1 MSTTFGNI
9 PHIAGKVRRNG
20 FDLSHK
26 TMFTAPLGMLLPI
39 YCEEVVPSD
48 HFKISVQ
55 SLTRTM
61 PINTAAFAR
70 ISEHFDFFFVPY
82 RRLYSEF
89 DNFVIGNNENVNFF
103 RALHYGTA
111 GEDGRVVLSAP
122 QLKNSAGVNV
132 STKSGQRP
140 LLFSLKYLAQ
150 QTVLGCYSAA
160 SMTEDTSFFS
170 SQNDELGYPLAYG
183 SRRLLDLLG
192 YGNYYY
198 DTNEPSFSSAAPGPV
213 DVRFTSDLVNLFAL
227 QAYQKIYQDFYRNPY
242 WQAEDF
248 SLSTSKW
255 YDYLTRTYT
264 NESLPEDV
272 NTGDVVPWLRKLL
285 TIRYSDYK
293 KDMLMSIKP
302 MQQLGDLT
310 LIYNDTSNIRETSS
324 TDTSS
329 DMQHNSESPLSGDST
344 ETFTSLNNG
353 LFTSRPVDLAT
364 EVGQIKPSSIY
375 MSLLDIRIAKC
386 LQRWK
391 AVSLTNRMDYKHQV
405 KAHLGVTVPD
415 GRVDLAEYIGG
426 HTNALNI
433 SEVTNTAS
441 DQGNIS
447 GKGIMRSN
455 NDTITYDVKE
465 HGVIMCIYHLVPE
478 IDYSGYQLQ
487 RQHTKSH
494 FMDYLQPEY
503 QHLGL
508 APMYVRDFSM
518 VDLETHDDTIGAP
531 DALVG
536 YNTRYP
542 EYKCRIDNAH
552 GELTADGSLKAW
564 TIPSALDKF
573 INSFAV
579 NRVELDY
586 GDLKIDPSL
595 DSTIF
600 KVAFN
605 GRENT
610 DHYYSNCYFNI
621 SAIRPLDADELP
633 YQ

>member
-1 MSTTFGNI
+1 MSTTFGKI

-26 TMFTAPLGMLLPI
+26 QMFTAPLGMLLPI

-55 SLTRTM
+55 SLTRTL
-61 PINTAAFAR
+61 PLNTAAFAR
-70 ISEHFDFFFVPY
+70 VSEHFDFFFVPY

-89 DNFVIGNNENVNFF
+89 DDFVIGNNENVNFF
-103 RALHYGTA
+103 RSLAYGTA
-111 GEDGRVVLSAP
+111 GEDGKVVLSAP

-132 STKSGQRP
+132 STKAGQRP

-150 QTVLGCYSAA
+150 QTILSLYHFRENSN
-160 SMTEDTSFFS
+160 DTSFFS
-170 SQNDELGYPLAYG
+170 NGVDELGYALSYG
-183 SRRLLDLLG
+183 ARRLLDLLG
-192 YGNYYY
+192 YGNFRLPS
-198 DTNEPSFSSAAPGPV
+198 NGEPSFFGAGEVPV
-213 DVRFTSDLVNLFAL
+213 TSTESLVNLFAL
-227 QAYQKIYQDFYRNPY
+227 QAYQKIYQDFYRNTY

-264 NESLPEDV
+264 NESLPTDSKK
-272 NTGDVVPWLRKLL
+272 GDVIPWLRKLL
-285 TIRYSDYK
+285 TIRYADYK

-310 LIYNDTSNIRETSS
+310 LIYNDTANTRNIAS
-324 TDTSS
+324 TANSV
-329 DMQHNSESPLSGDST
+329 DMQHNSESPVNGDISD
-344 ETFTSLNNG
+344 TFTSFNNG
-353 LFTSRPVDLAT
+353 LFTSRAIDNAT
-364 EVGQIKPSSIY
+364 EVNQNKPSSIY
-375 MSLLDIRIAKC
+375 LSLLDIRIAKC

-391 AVSLTNRMDYKHQV
+391 AVSLTNRMDYKNQV
-405 KAHLGVTVPD
+405 KAHLGATVPD

-426 HTNALNI
+426 HTNSLNI
-433 SEVTNTAS
+433 SEVTNMGQN
-441 DQGNIS
+441 QGNIS
-447 GKGIMRSN
+447 GKGTMYSN

-465 HGVIMCIYHLVPE
+465 HGIIMCIYHLVPE

-508 APMYVRDFSM
+508 APMYVRDFST
-518 VDLETHDDTIGAP
+518 VNLEKTDDVISNP
-531 DALVG
+531 DDLVG

-552 GELTADGSLKAW
+552 GELTLGGSLQAW
-564 TIPSALDKF
+564 TIPSNLSKF
-573 INSFAV
+573 INSFSP
-579 NRVELDY
+579 NRVQLDY
-586 GDLKIDPSL
+586 GDLKIDPKI

-600 KVAFN
+600 KTAFN
-605 GRENT
+605 GKENT
-610 DHYYSNCYFNI
+610 DHYYTNCYFNI

>member
-1 MSTTFGNI
+1 MSTTFGKI

-26 TMFTAPLGMLLPI
+26 QMFTAPLGMLLPI

-55 SLTRTM
+55 SLTRTL
-61 PINTAAFAR
+61 PLNTAAFAR
-70 ISEHFDFFFVPY
+70 VSEHFDFFFVPY

-89 DNFVIGNNENVNFF
+89 DDFVIGNNENVNFF
-103 RALHYGTA
+103 RSLAYGTA
-111 GEDGRVVLSAP
+111 GEDGKVVLSAP

-132 STKSGQRP
+132 STKAGQRP

-150 QTVLGCYSAA
+150 QVVSSLYYKRANLNDVSIFSKSA
-160 SMTEDTSFFS
+160 
-170 SQNDELGYPLAYG
+170 DELGYPMAYG
-183 SRRLLDLLG
+183 ARRLLDLLG
-192 YGNYYY
+192 YGNFHAPK
-198 DTNEPSFSSAAPGPV
+198 DGEPSFHLSDTEV
-213 DVRFTSDLVNLFAL
+213 DVTNTENLVNLFAL
-227 QAYQKIYQDFYRNPY
+227 QAYQKIYQDFYRNTY

-264 NESLPEDV
+264 NESLPIDAV
-272 NTGDVVPWLRKLL
+272 KGDVIPWLRKLL
-285 TIRYSDYK
+285 TIRYADYK

-310 LIYNDTSNIRETSS
+310 LIYNDTANTRNIATMDNSV
-324 TDTSS
+324 
-329 DMQHNSESPLSGDST
+329 DMQHNSESPQNGDISD
-344 ETFTSLNNG
+344 TFTSLNNG
-353 LFTSRPVDLAT
+353 LFTSRAVDGAT
-364 EVGQIKPSSIY
+364 EVGQQQPSSIY
-375 MSLLDIRIAKC
+375 LSLLDIRIAKC

-391 AVSLTNRMDYKHQV
+391 AVSLTNRMDYKNQV
-405 KAHLGVTVPD
+405 KAHLGATVPD

-426 HTNALNI
+426 HTNSLNI
-433 SEVTNTAS
+433 SEVTNTAEN
-441 DQGNIS
+441 QGNIS
-447 GKGIMRSN
+447 GKGTMYSN

-465 HGVIMCIYHLVPE
+465 HGIIMCIYHLVPE

-508 APMYVRDFSM
+508 APMYVRDFTT
-518 VDLETHDDTIGAP
+518 VTLDTADDVISNP
-531 DALVG
+531 DVLVG

-552 GELTADGSLKAW
+552 GELTLGGSLQAW
-564 TIPSALDKF
+564 TIPSNLAKF
-573 INSFAV
+573 INSFTP
-579 NRVELDY
+579 NRVQLDY
-586 GDLKIDPSL
+586 GDLKIDPNI

-600 KVAFN
+600 KTAFN
-605 GRENT
+605 GQEST

>member
-1 MSTTFGNI
+1 MSTTFGKI

-26 TMFTAPLGMLLPI
+26 QMFTAPLGMLLPI

-55 SLTRTM
+55 SLTRTL
-61 PINTAAFAR
+61 PLNTAAFAR
-70 ISEHFDFFFVPY
+70 VSEHFDFFFVPY

-89 DNFVIGNNENVNFF
+89 DDFVIGNNENVNFF
-103 RALHYGTA
+103 RSLAFNTA
-111 GEDGRVVLSAP
+111 GEDGKVVLSAP

-132 STKSGQRP
+132 STKAGQRP

-150 QTVLGCYSAA
+150 QVCLSL
-160 SMTEDTSFFS
+160 FFKQTNRTDNS
-170 SQNDELGYPLAYG
+170 LFAGENDELGYPLQYG
-183 SRRLLDLLG
+183 ARRLLDLLG
-192 YGNYYY
+192 YGNYHNPK
-198 DTNEPSFSSAAPGPV
+198 TGEPSFYGAGEV
-213 DVRFTSDLVNLFAL
+213 DVTNTDSLVNLFAL
-227 QAYQKIYQDFYRNPY
+227 QAYQKIYQDFYRNTY

-255 YDYLTRTYT
+255 FDYLTRTYT
-264 NESLPEDV
+264 NESLPTDA
-272 NTGDVVPWLRKLL
+272 TKGDVIPWLRKLL
-285 TIRYSDYK
+285 TVRYADYK

-310 LIYNDTSNIRETSS
+310 LIYNDTTNVRNIATQENSI
-324 TDTSS
+324 
-329 DMQHNSESPLSGDST
+329 DMQHNSESPQVGDPS
-344 ETFTSLNNG
+344 ETFTSINNG
-353 LFTSRPVDLAT
+353 LFTSRAIDMAQNPGDNY
-364 EVGQIKPSSIY
+364 PSSIY
-375 MSLLDIRIAKC
+375 LSLLDIRIAKC

-391 AVSLTNRMDYKHQV
+391 AVSLSNRMDYKNQV
-405 KAHLGVTVPD
+405 KAHLGATVPD

-426 HTNALNI
+426 HSNSLNI
-433 SEVTNTAS
+433 SEVTNTAN

-447 GKGIMRSN
+447 GKGTMYSN

-465 HGVIMCIYHLVPE
+465 HGIIMCIYHLVPE

-508 APMYVRDFSM
+508 APMYVRDFST
-518 VDLETHDDTIGAP
+518 VDLENTDDVISNP
-531 DALVG
+531 DVLVG

-552 GELTADGSLKAW
+552 GELTLGGSLQAW
-564 TIPSALDKF
+564 TIPTNLDKF
-573 INSFAV
+573 VNSFAP
-579 NRVELDY
+579 NRVQLDY
-586 GDLKIDPSL
+586 GDLKINPAI

-605 GRENT
+605 GQENT

>member
-1 MSTTFGNI
+1 MSTTFGKI

-26 TMFTAPLGMLLPI
+26 QMFTAPLGMLLPI

-55 SLTRTM
+55 SITRTL

-70 ISEHFDFFFVPY
+70 VSEHFDFFFVPY

-89 DNFVIGNNENVNFF
+89 DDFVIGNNENVNFF
-103 RALHYGTA
+103 RSLAYGTA
-111 GEDGRVVLSAP
+111 GEDGKVVLSAP
-122 QLKNSAGVNV
+122 QLKNSVGVNV
-132 STKSGQRP
+132 STKAGQRP
-140 LLFSLKYLAQ
+140 LLFSLKFLAQ
-150 QTVLGCYSAA
+150 QVVYSL
-160 SMTEDTSFFS
+160 FFMQKNQNDGS
-170 SQNDELGYPLAYG
+170 IFGKLNDELGYPLAYG
-183 SRRLLDLLG
+183 ARRLLDLLG
-192 YGNYYY
+192 YGNYHAPKSG
-198 DTNEPSFSSAAPGPV
+198 DPSFTGAGAV
-213 DVRFTSDLVNLFAL
+213 DVDSTDNLVNLFAL
-227 QAYQKIYQDFYRNPY
+227 QAYQKIYQDFYRNTY

-264 NESLPEDV
+264 NESLPTDADK
-272 NTGDVVPWLRKLL
+272 GDVIPWLRKLL
-285 TIRYSDYK
+285 TVRYADYK

-310 LIYNDTSNIRETSS
+310 LIYNDTANTRNIATADNSV
-324 TDTSS
+324 
-329 DMQHNSESPLSGDST
+329 DMQHNSESPVNGDISD
-344 ETFTSLNNG
+344 TFTSLNNG
-353 LFTSRPVDLAT
+353 LFTSRAIDGAT
-364 EVGQIKPSSIY
+364 EVGQQKPSSIY
-375 MSLLDIRIAKC
+375 LSLLDIRIAKC

-391 AVSLTNRMDYKHQV
+391 AVSLTNRMDYKNQV
-405 KAHLGVTVPD
+405 KAHLGATVPD
-415 GRVDLAEYIGG
+415 GRADLAEYIGG
-426 HTNALNI
+426 HTNSLNI
-433 SEVTNTAS
+433 SEVTNMGQN
-441 DQGNIS
+441 QGNIS
-447 GKGIMRSN
+447 GKGTMFSN

-465 HGVIMCIYHLVPE
+465 HGIIMCIYHLVPE
-478 IDYSGYQLQ
+478 IDYSGFQLQ

-508 APMYVRDFSM
+508 APMYVRDFST
-518 VDLETHDDTIGAP
+518 VDLETTDNVISNP
-531 DALVG
+531 DVLVG

-552 GELTADGSLKAW
+552 GELTLGGSLQAW
-564 TIPSALDKF
+564 TIPSNLSKF
-573 INSFAV
+573 INSFTP
-579 NRVELDY
+579 NRVQLDY
-586 GDLKIDPSL
+586 GDLKIDPNI

-600 KVAFN
+600 KTAFN
-605 GRENT
+605 GQENT

>member
-1 MSTTFGNI
+1 MSTTFGKI

-26 TMFTAPLGMLLPI
+26 QMFTAPLGMLLPI

-55 SLTRTM
+55 SITRTL

-70 ISEHFDFFFVPY
+70 VSEHFDFFFVPY

-89 DNFVIGNNENVNFF
+89 DDFVIGNNENVNFF
-103 RALHYGTA
+103 RSLAYGTA
-111 GEDGRVVLSAP
+111 GEDGKVVLSAP
-122 QLKNSAGVNV
+122 QLKNSSGDNV
-132 STKSGQRP
+132 STKAGQRP
-140 LLFSLKYLAQ
+140 LLFSLKFLAQ
-150 QTVLGCYSAA
+150 QVVTSLSALSNNVDDVSIFA
-160 SMTEDTSFFS
+160 KR
-170 SQNDELGYPLAYG
+170 NDELGYPLAYG
-183 SRRLLDLLG
+183 ARRLFDLLG
-192 YGNYYY
+192 YGNYHAR
-198 DTNEPSFSSAAPGPV
+198 TSGEPSFYGAGSV
-213 DVRFTSDLVNLFAL
+213 DVYDTSNLVNLFAL
-227 QAYQKIYQDFYRNPY
+227 QAYQKIYQDFYRNHY
-242 WQAEDF
+242 WQAEDY

-255 YDYLTRTYT
+255 YDYLCRTFT
-264 NESLPEDV
+264 TDSLDEDGE
-272 NTGDVVPWLRKLL
+272 GDVKPWLRKLL
-285 TIRYSDYK
+285 TVRYADYK

-310 LIYNDTSNIRETSS
+310 LIYNDTANTRNIATQDNSV
-324 TDTSS
+324 
-329 DMQHNSESPLSGDST
+329 DMQHNSESPQNGDISD
-344 ETFTSLNNG
+344 TFTSLNNG
-353 LFTSRPVDLAT
+353 LFTSRAVDGAT
-364 EVGQIKPSSIY
+364 EVGQQKPSSIY
-375 MSLLDIRIAKC
+375 LSLLDIRIAKC

-391 AVSLTNRMDYKHQV
+391 AVSLTNRMDYKNQV
-405 KAHLGVTVPD
+405 KAHLGATVPD
-415 GRVDLAEYIGG
+415 GRADLAEYIGG
-426 HTNALNI
+426 HSNSLNI
-433 SEVTNTAS
+433 SEVTNTGN

-447 GKGIMRSN
+447 GKGTMYSN

-478 IDYSGYQLQ
+478 IDYSGFQLQ

-508 APMYVRDFSM
+508 APMYVRDFST
-518 VDLETHDDTIGAP
+518 VSLETTDDVISNP
-531 DALVG
+531 DVLVG

-552 GELTADGSLKAW
+552 GELTLGGSLQAW
-564 TIPSALDKF
+564 TIPSNLDKF
-573 INSFAV
+573 INSFTP
-579 NRVELDY
+579 NRVQLDY
-586 GDLKIDPSL
+586 GDLKIDPNI

-600 KVAFN
+600 KTAFN
-605 GRENT
+605 GQENT

>member
-1 MSTTFGNI
+1 MSTTFGKI

-26 TMFTAPLGMLLPI
+26 QMFTAPLGMLLPI

-55 SLTRTM
+55 SLTRTL
-61 PINTAAFAR
+61 PLNTAAFAR
-70 ISEHFDFFFVPY
+70 VSEHFDFFFVPY
-82 RRLYSEF
+82 RRLYSDF
-89 DNFVIGNNENVNFF
+89 DDFVIGNNENVNFF
-103 RALHYGTA
+103 RSLLYGTA
-111 GEDGRVVLSAP
+111 GEDGKVVLSAP
-122 QLKNSAGVNV
+122 QLKNSAGVNI
-132 STKSGQRP
+132 STKAGQRP
-140 LLFSLKYLAQ
+140 LLFSLKYIAQ
-150 QTVLGCYSAA
+150 QVV
-160 SMTEDTSFFS
+160 S
-170 SQNDELGYPLAYG
+170 SLYFTRINMDDLSIFGNYNDELGYPLNYG
-183 SRRLLDLLG
+183 ARRLLDLLG
-192 YGNYYY
+192 YGNYHAPKTG
-198 DTNEPSFSSAAPGPV
+198 DPSFFAAGEVGP
-213 DVRFTSDLVNLFAL
+213 TNTENLVNLFAL
-227 QAYQKIYQDFYRNPY
+227 QAYQKIYQDFYRNTY

-264 NESLPEDV
+264 NESFPTDAV
-272 NTGDVVPWLRKLL
+272 NGDVIPWLRKLL
-285 TIRYSDYK
+285 TVRYADYK

-310 LIYNDTSNIRETSS
+310 LIYNDTFNSRNIATQDNSV
-324 TDTSS
+324 
-329 DMQHNSESPLSGDST
+329 DMQHNSESPLNGDSSD
-344 ETFTSLNNG
+344 TFTSLNNG
-353 LFTSRPVDLAT
+353 LFTSRALDGST
-364 EVGQIKPSSIY
+364 ELGQAKPSSIY
-375 MSLLDIRIAKC
+375 LSLLDIRIAKC

-391 AVSLTNRMDYKHQV
+391 AVSLTNRMDYKNQV
-405 KAHLGVTVPD
+405 KAHLGATVPD
-415 GRVDLAEYIGG
+415 GRADLAEYIGG
-426 HTNALNI
+426 HTNSLNI
-433 SEVTNTAS
+433 SEVTNTAEN
-441 DQGNIS
+441 QGNIS
-447 GKGIMRSN
+447 GKGTMYSN

-478 IDYSGYQLQ
+478 IDYSGCQLQ

-508 APMYVRDFSM
+508 APMYVRDFTT
-518 VDLETHDDTIGAP
+518 VNLETADDVICNP
-531 DALVG
+531 DVLVG

-552 GELTADGSLKAW
+552 GELTLGGSLQAW
-564 TIPSALDKF
+564 TIPSNLSKF
-573 INSFAV
+573 INSFTPA
-579 NRVELDY
+579 RVQLDY
-586 GDLKIDPSL
+586 GDLKIDPNI

-600 KVAFN
+600 KTAFN
-605 GRENT
+605 GQENT

>member
-1 MSTTFGNI
+1 MSTTFGKI

-26 TMFTAPLGMLLPI
+26 QMFTAPLGMLLPI

-55 SLTRTM
+55 SITRTL

-70 ISEHFDFFFVPY
+70 VSEHFDFFFVPY

-89 DNFVIGNNENVNFF
+89 DDFVIGNNENVNFF
-103 RALHYGTA
+103 RSLAFGTA
-111 GEDGRVVLSAP
+111 GEDGKVVLSAP

-132 STKSGQRP
+132 STKAGQRP
-140 LLFSLKYLAQ
+140 LLFPLNYLSQQVVLSLFYMRDKAND
-150 QTVLGCYSAA
+150 V
-160 SMTEDTSFFS
+160 SFFK
-170 SQNDELGYPLAYG
+170 NLKDELGYPLAYG
-183 SRRLLDLLG
+183 ARRLLDLLG
-192 YGNYYY
+192 YGNYHSPK
-198 DTNEPSFSSAAPGPV
+198 TGEPSFYGAAEV
-213 DVRFTSDLVNLFAL
+213 DVRDTDFLVNLFAL
-227 QAYQKIYQDFYRNPY
+227 QAYQKIYQDFYRNTY

-264 NESLPEDV
+264 NDSLPLDEDK
-272 NTGDVVPWLRKLL
+272 GDVIPWLRKLL
-285 TIRYSDYK
+285 TVRYADYK

-310 LIYNDTSNIRETSS
+310 LIYNDTANTRNIATAANSV
-324 TDTSS
+324 
-329 DMQHNSESPLSGDST
+329 DMQHNTESPVNGDISD
-344 ETFTSLNNG
+344 TFTSLNNG
-353 LFTSRPVDLAT
+353 LFTSRAVDGAT
-364 EVGQIKPSSIY
+364 EVGQTKPSSIY
-375 MSLLDIRIAKC
+375 LSLLDIRIAKC

-391 AVSLTNRMDYKHQV
+391 AVSLTNRMDYKNQV
-405 KAHLGVTVPD
+405 KAHLGATVPD
-415 GRVDLAEYIGG
+415 GRADLAEYIGG
-426 HTNALNI
+426 HTNSLNI
-433 SEVTNTAS
+433 SEVTNMGEN
-441 DQGNIS
+441 QGNIS
-447 GKGIMRSN
+447 GKGIMYSN

-465 HGVIMCIYHLVPE
+465 HGIIMCIYHLVPE

-508 APMYVRDFSM
+508 APMYVRDFSA
-518 VDLETHDDTIGAP
+518 VDLTNTDNVISNP
-531 DALVG
+531 DVLVG

-552 GELTADGSLKAW
+552 GELTLGGSLQAW
-564 TIPSALDKF
+564 TIPSNLSKF
-573 INSFAV
+573 INSFSP
-579 NRVELDY
+579 NRVQLDY
-586 GDLKIDPSL
+586 GDLKIDPNI

-600 KVAFN
+600 KTAFN
-605 GRENT
+605 GQENT

>member
-1 MSTTFGNI
+1 MSTTFGKI

-26 TMFTAPLGMLLPI
+26 QMFTAPLGMLLPI

-55 SLTRTM
+55 SLTRTL
-61 PINTAAFAR
+61 PLNTAAFAR
-70 ISEHFDFFFVPY
+70 VSEHFDFFFVPY

-89 DNFVIGNNENVNFF
+89 DDFVIGNNENVNFF
-103 RALHYGTA
+103 RSLAFGTA
-111 GEDGRVVLSAP
+111 GEDGKVVLSAP

-132 STKSGQRP
+132 STKAGQRP
-140 LLFSLKYLAQ
+140 LLFSLKYLSQ
-150 QTVLGCYSAA
+150 QVIMSLYKKSVND
-160 SMTEDTSFFS
+160 EDPTFFAGS
-170 SQNDELGYPLAYG
+170 DDELGYPLQYG
-183 SRRLLDLLG
+183 ARRLLDLLG
-192 YGNYYY
+192 YGNFRVSG
-198 DTNEPSFSSAAPGPV
+198 EPSFSGPNYV
-213 DVRFTSDLVNLFAL
+213 DVRNTDSLVNLFAL
-227 QAYQKIYQDFYRNPY
+227 QAYQKIYQDFYRNNY

-264 NESLPEDV
+264 NESLPTDA
-272 NTGDVVPWLRKLL
+272 TKGDVIPWLRKLL
-285 TIRYSDYK
+285 TIRYADYK

-310 LIYNDTSNIRETSS
+310 LVYNDTANTRNIATFDNSV
-324 TDTSS
+324 
-329 DMQHNSESPLSGDST
+329 DMQANSESPQNGDLT
-344 ETFTSLNNG
+344 DTFTSLNNG
-353 LFTSRPVDLAT
+353 LFTSRAIDAST
-364 EVGQIKPSSIY
+364 AVGQSKPSSIY
-375 MSLLDIRIAKC
+375 LSLLDIRIAKC

-391 AVSLTNRMDYKHQV
+391 AVSLTNRMDYKQQV
-405 KAHLGVTVPD
+405 KAHLGATVPD

-426 HTNALNI
+426 HSNSLNI
-433 SEVTNTAS
+433 SEVTNTAEN
-441 DQGNIS
+441 QGNIT
-447 GKGIMRSN
+447 GKGTMYSN

-465 HGVIMCIYHLVPE
+465 HGIIMCIYHLVPE

-508 APMYVRDFSM
+508 APMYVRDYST
-518 VDLETHDDTIGAP
+518 VDLEHP
-531 DALVG
+531 DAVISNPDVLVG

-552 GELTADGSLKAW
+552 GELTLGGSLQAW
-564 TIPSALDKF
+564 TIPSNLGKF
-573 INSFAV
+573 INSFSP
-579 NRVELDY
+579 NRVQLDY
-586 GDLKIDPSL
+586 GDLKIDPSI

-600 KVAFN
+600 KVKFN
-605 GRENT
+605 GSENT
-610 DHYYSNCYFNI
+610 DHYYSNCFFNI

>member
-1 MSTTFGNI
+1 MSTTFGKI

-26 TMFTAPLGMLLPI
+26 QMFTAPLGMLLPI

-55 SLTRTM
+55 SITRTL

-70 ISEHFDFFFVPY
+70 VSEHFDFFFVPY

-89 DNFVIGNNENVNFF
+89 DDFVIGNNENVNFF
-103 RALHYGTA
+103 RSLAYGTA
-111 GEDGRVVLSAP
+111 GEDGKVVLSAP

-132 STKSGQRP
+132 STKAGQRP

-150 QTVLGCYSAA
+150 QVVLSLSNLKKNVNDGSI
-160 SMTEDTSFFS
+160 FGKL
-170 SQNDELGYPLAYG
+170 NDELGYPLSYG
-183 SRRLLDLLG
+183 ARRLLDLLG
-192 YGNYYY
+192 YGNFHAPKTG
-198 DTNEPSFSSAAPGPV
+198 DLSFLGNYV
-213 DVRFTSDLVNLFAL
+213 DVDNTENLVNLFAF
-227 QAYQKIYQDFYRNPY
+227 QAYQKIYQDFYRNTY

-264 NESLPEDV
+264 NESLPVDPDK
-272 NTGDVVPWLRKLL
+272 GDVIPWLRKLL
-285 TIRYSDYK
+285 TIRYADYK

-310 LIYNDTSNIRETSS
+310 LIYNDTANTRNIATQDNSV
-324 TDTSS
+324 
-329 DMQHNSESPLSGDST
+329 DMQHNSESPQNGDISD
-344 ETFTSLNNG
+344 TFTSLNNG
-353 LFTSRPVDLAT
+353 LFTSRAVDGAT
-364 EVGQIKPSSIY
+364 EVGQSKPSSIY
-375 MSLLDIRIAKC
+375 LSLLDIRIAKC

-391 AVSLTNRMDYKHQV
+391 AVSLTNRMDYKNQV
-405 KAHLGVTVPD
+405 KAHLGATVPD
-415 GRVDLAEYIGG
+415 GRADLAEYIGG
-426 HTNALNI
+426 HTNSLNI
-433 SEVTNTAS
+433 SEVTNMGEN
-441 DQGNIS
+441 QGNIS
-447 GKGIMRSN
+447 GKGIMYSN

-465 HGVIMCIYHLVPE
+465 HGIIMCIYHLVPE

-508 APMYVRDFSM
+508 APMYVRDFST
-518 VDLETHDDTIGAP
+518 VDLTHTDSVISNP
-531 DALVG
+531 DVLVG

-552 GELTADGSLKAW
+552 GELTLGGSLQAW
-564 TIPSALDKF
+564 TIPSNLSKF
-573 INSFAV
+573 INSFTP
-579 NRVELDY
+579 NRVQLDY
-586 GDLKIDPSL
+586 GDLKIDPNI

-600 KVAFN
+600 KTAFN
-605 GRENT
+605 GQENT

>member
-1 MSTTFGNI
+1 MSTTFGKI

-26 TMFTAPLGMLLPI
+26 QMFTAPLGMLLPI

-55 SLTRTM
+55 SITRTL

-70 ISEHFDFFFVPY
+70 VSEHFDFFFVPY

-89 DNFVIGNNENVNFF
+89 DDFVIGNNENVNFF
-103 RALHYGTA
+103 RSLAYGTA
-111 GEDGRVVLSAP
+111 VEDGKVVLSAP
-122 QLKNSAGVNV
+122 QLKNSAGVNI
-132 STKSGQRP
+132 STKAGQRP
-140 LLFSLKYLAQ
+140 LLFSLMYLAQ
-150 QTVLGCYSAA
+150 QVVLSLYYDKVGRPDA
-160 SMTEDTSFFS
+160 SIFS
-170 SQNDELGYPLAYG
+170 NKTDELGYPLQFGA
-183 SRRLLDLLG
+183 RRLLDLLG
-192 YGNYYY
+192 YGNYHEPK
-198 DTNEPSFSSAAPGPV
+198 TSEPSFYGAGTV
-213 DVRFTSDLVNLFAL
+213 GVRHTENLVNLFAL
-227 QAYQKIYQDFYRNPY
+227 QAYQKIYQDFYRNTY

-264 NESLPEDV
+264 NESLPEDDSK
-272 NTGDVVPWLRKLL
+272 GDVIPWLRKLL
-285 TIRYSDYK
+285 TVRYADYK

-310 LIYNDTSNIRETSS
+310 LIYNDTANTRNIATQDHSV
-324 TDTSS
+324 
-329 DMQHNSESPLSGDST
+329 DMQHNSESPKNGDISD
-344 ETFTSLNNG
+344 TFTSLNNG
-353 LFTSRPVDLAT
+353 LFTSRAVDGAT
-364 EVGQIKPSSIY
+364 EVGQSNPSSIY
-375 MSLLDIRIAKC
+375 LSLLDIRIAKC

-391 AVSLTNRMDYKHQV
+391 AVSLTNRMDYKNQV
-405 KAHLGVTVPD
+405 KAHLGATVPD
-415 GRVDLAEYIGG
+415 GRADLAEYIGG
-426 HTNALNI
+426 HTNSLNI
-433 SEVTNTAS
+433 SEVTNMGEN
-441 DQGNIS
+441 QGNIS
-447 GKGIMRSN
+447 GKGTMYSN

-465 HGVIMCIYHLVPE
+465 HGIIMCIYHLVPE
-478 IDYSGYQLQ
+478 IDYSGFQLQ

-508 APMYVRDFSM
+508 APMYVRDFST
-518 VDLETHDDTIGAP
+518 VDLENKDNVISNP
-531 DALVG
+531 DVLVG

-552 GELTADGSLKAW
+552 GELTLGGSLQAW
-564 TIPSALDKF
+564 TIPSNLSKF
-573 INSFAV
+573 INSFTP
-579 NRVELDY
+579 NRVQLDY
-586 GDLKIDPSL
+586 GDLKIDPNI

-600 KVAFN
+600 KTAFN
-605 GRENT
+605 GHENT